1 MSSVVIRLAL
11 RNVRHFS
18 RDYLIYFLTLTIAVS
33 LFYCFN
39 ASGSMSL
46 LAGAEDLPDTVP
58 DILDNLSLIMGRLS
72 ILNAFILGFLVLYAN
87 QFLIT
92 RRRQEFGTYHV
103 LGMKRSSMSVIL
115 ILETMIIG
123 ALSLIMGILLGILL
137 SQLVCTF
144 TASLFVVHVRY
155 HFVFSPHALLITL
168 ISFTTISLITVIF
181 NTLILSQS
189 RLTTLL
195 YGAQHI
201 PRFAFNR
208 LRSALLILFAALM
221 MLAGGWALMLSAD
234 TLLSQR
240 MALATFLMIAGTLLF
255 FLAISALLSVFFRRS
270 RIFCYRALNCFILRQ
285 ITLRLHTGYLS
296 VSIICIML
304 FLSIT
309 TMTAGLSVN
318 NTLNSEIGSLTPYS
332 FSLIHPYTLMGERDA
347 FSYRR
352 FEQEIRKL
360 QLPDD
365 KILYQRFFHT
375 FASEF
380 TYPRLCDLMET
391 MDIDVPLDLRMLD
404 APLEIMPLS
413 DYNQLRADHGMTKL
427 DLQPGNV
434 ILCASNSRFSSLMSE
449 LAMHQPHIMVFGHT
463 MQMLPNAQAAL
474 RPSTASFARDSDAA
488 FLVISDVLIPADA
501 ENFCDYWNVQLK
513 AYVSTQH
520 FSKIVDDALWK
531 DGRYQLTMQ
540 GAYTENS
547 DQVHENSVGTSVIYT
562 YLGLYTGII
571 LLIASSVVISL
582 QQLSMNQNTRSSYQ
596 ILRRMGAGEEM
607 MRHAVLLQ
615 NLTCFIL
622 PLSLAVIHSVF
633 GIIFIHSIVS
643 QLGRGHI
650 FISTIEAFGIF
661 LLIYLLYF
669 FITYIGSR
677 SMMENR

>member
-1 MSSVVIRLAL
+1 MVIRLAL

-240 MALATFLMIAGTLLF
+240 MALAAFLMIAGTLLF

-318 NTLNSEIGSLTPYS
+318 NTLNSEIG
-332 FSLIHPYTLMGERDA
+332 
-347 FSYRR
+347 
-352 FEQEIRKL
+352 KL

-434 ILCASNSRFSSLMSE
+434 ILCASSSRFSSLMSE

-463 MQMLPNAQAAL
+463 MQMLPNVQAAL

-582 QQLSMNQNTRSSYQ
+582 QQLSMTQNTRSSYQ

-669 FITYIGSR
+669 FITYIGCR

>member
-1 MSSVVIRLAL
+1 
-11 RNVRHFS
+11 
-18 RDYLIYFLTLTIAVS
+18 
-33 LFYCFN
+33 
-39 ASGSMSL
+39 
-46 LAGAEDLPDTVP
+46 
-58 DILDNLSLIMGRLS
+58 
-72 ILNAFILGFLVLYAN
+72 
-87 QFLIT
+87 
-92 RRRQEFGTYHV
+92 
-103 LGMKRSSMSVIL
+103 
-115 ILETMIIG
+115 
-123 ALSLIMGILLGILL
+123 
-137 SQLVCTF
+137 
-144 TASLFVVHVRY
+144 
-155 HFVFSPHALLITL
+155 
-168 ISFTTISLITVIF
+168 
-181 NTLILSQS
+181 
-189 RLTTLL
+189 
-195 YGAQHI
+195 
-201 PRFAFNR
+201 
-208 LRSALLILFAALM
+208 
-221 MLAGGWALMLSAD
+221 
-234 TLLSQR
+234 
-240 MALATFLMIAGTLLF
+240 
-255 FLAISALLSVFFRRS
+255 
-270 RIFCYRALNCFILRQ
+270 
-285 ITLRLHTGYLS
+285 
-296 VSIICIML
+296 
-304 FLSIT
+304 
-309 TMTAGLSVN
+309 
-318 NTLNSEIGSLTPYS
+318 
-332 FSLIHPYTLMGERDA
+332 
-347 FSYRR
+347 
-352 FEQEIRKL
+352 
-360 QLPDD
+360 
-365 KILYQRFFHT
+365 
-375 FASEF
+375 
-380 TYPRLCDLMET
+380 MET

-463 MQMLPNAQAAL
+463 MQMLPNVQAAL

-582 QQLSMNQNTRSSYQ
+582 QQLSMTQNTRSSYQ

>member
-58 DILDNLSLIMGRLS
+58 DILDNLSQIMGKLS

-137 SQLVCTF
+137 SQLFCTF

-208 LRSALLILFAALM
+208 LRSALLILFAALL

-240 MALATFLMIAGTLLF
+240 MALAAFLMIAGTLLF

-296 VSIICIML
+296 VSIICTML

-332 FSLIHPYTLMGERDA
+332 FSLIHPYTLMGERDT

-427 DLQPGNV
+427 NLQPGNV
-434 ILCASNSRFSSLMSE
+434 ILCTSSSRFSSLMSE

-474 RPSTASFARDSDAA
+474 RPSTSSFASDSDAA

-520 FSKIVDDALWK
+520 FSKSVDDALWK

-547 DQVHENSVGTSVIYT
+547 DQVHESSVGTSVIYT

-582 QQLSMNQNTRSSYQ
+582 QQLSMTQNTRSSYQ
-596 ILRRMGAGEEM
+596 ILRRMGASEEM

-650 FISTIEAFGIF
+650 FISAIEAFGIF

>member
-46 LAGAEDLPDTVP
+46 LTGAEDLPDTVP

-189 RLTTLL
+189 RLT
-195 YGAQHI
+195 
-201 PRFAFNR
+201 
-208 LRSALLILFAALM
+208 
-221 MLAGGWALMLSAD
+221 
-234 TLLSQR
+234 
-240 MALATFLMIAGTLLF
+240 TLLF

-488 FLVISDVLIPADA
+488 FLVISDMLIPADA

-547 DQVHENSVGTSVIYT
+547 DQVHESSVGTSVIYT
-562 YLGLYTGII
+562 YLGLYTDII

>member
-1 MSSVVIRLAL
+1 MVIRLAL

-240 MALATFLMIAGTLLF
+240 MALAAFLMIAGTLLF

-360 QLPDD
+360 QLSDD

-463 MQMLPNAQAAL
+463 RCRCSPTRRRHCVRAPLPLPETATL
-474 RPSTASFARDSDAA
+474 PS
-488 FLVISDVLIPADA
+488 
-501 ENFCDYWNVQLK
+501 
-513 AYVSTQH
+513 
-520 FSKIVDDALWK
+520 
-531 DGRYQLTMQ
+531 
-540 GAYTENS
+540 
-547 DQVHENSVGTSVIYT
+547 
-562 YLGLYTGII
+562 
-571 LLIASSVVISL
+571 SSS
-582 QQLSMNQNTRSSYQ
+582 
-596 ILRRMGAGEEM
+596 
-607 MRHAVLLQ
+607 
-615 NLTCFIL
+615 LTC
-622 PLSLAVIHSVF
+622 
-633 GIIFIHSIVS
+633 
-643 QLGRGHI
+643 
-650 FISTIEAFGIF
+650 
-661 LLIYLLYF
+661 
-669 FITYIGSR
+669 
-677 SMMENR
+677 